1 MSLQK
6 LNFAKLEEFEP
17 TIYHTFV
24 NSQGKQIQFVEH
36 PFDGD
41 EYPIIIMFMEDRKA
55 FNSEF
60 YDLDDMLAEHGEYE
74 PLLITDEE
82 EKIQCVFGYELKR
95 Y

>member
-17 TIYHTFV
+17 TIYHEFV
-24 NSQGKQIQFVEH
+24 NSQGKQIRFVEH

-55 FNSEF
+55 FNSGF
-60 YDLDDMLAEHGEYE
+60 YDLDDMLADHGEYE
-74 PLLITDEE
+74 PLLIVDEE
-82 EKIQCVFGYELKR
+82 EKIQCVLAYELMD
-95 Y
+95 

>member
-6 LNFAKLEEFEP
+6 LNFKKLQEFEP
-17 TIYHTFV
+17 SVYHEMI
-24 NSQGKQIQFVEH
+24 NSQGHHILFVEH
-36 PFDGD
+36 PFFGD
-41 EYPIIIMFMEDRKA
+41 EYPVIIMFTEHEKA